1 MFILKAMADPHSKGG
16 KGGTLFDGFGGTKS
30 GGDFRVLQ
38 GETAKGKTFE
48 QAQKTARAAQTRA
61 NNQRRKARQ
70 AREAQ
75 RG

>member
-16 KGGTLFDGFGGTKS
+16 NGGTLTDGMGHNRGS
-30 GGDFRVLQ
+30 GDFRVFSA
-38 GETAKGKTFE
+38 GIRAGKTPA
-48 QAQKTARAAQTRA
+48 QATKSARAAQTRA
-61 NNQRRKARQ
+61 NNARARARQ

>member
-16 KGGTLFDGFGGTKS
+16 GTLTDGMGHNRGV
-30 GGDFRVLQ
+30 GDFRVVQSNLRAGRSINQ
-38 GETAKGKTFE
+38 SVGL
-48 QAQKTARAAQTRA
+48 ARASQTRA
-61 NNQRRKARQ
+61 NNARARARQ

>member
-16 KGGTLFDGFGGTKS
+16 GGTLFDGFGGTKS
-30 GGDFRVLQ
+30 GGDFRVFSA
-38 GETAKGKTFE
+38 GINAGKTPA
-48 QAQKTARAAQTRA
+48 QATKSARAAQTRA
-61 NNQRRKARQ
+61 YNQSRRARE